1 MNFLKREVTILK
13 RTLSSLLAVVML
25 VSLSVEAFAAKPSG
39 NPSVS
44 SKGDYIRIFEGDY
57 TGTEVTPGTGNKIYT
72 GVWYKSRFYDKN
84 DKILRTNSAPLGSLY
99 KYSGGS
105 WVAAKDNIDYP
116 SNYDFKVDS
125 GRTSYQFV
133 KPGKYREE
141 RGYYD
146 GTAHSATIEYTVEE
160 YVPDI
165 HITSVSLSPTSKT
178 MYVGQSL
185 NIYST
190 IYPSNTTDSK
200 TLSWSLTNI
209 NGKTPGTLTKYSSYA
224 TFKASV
230 SGTTTLKVTTSN
242 GKTATCVITILE
254 PTITA
259 TPDSVELKAGE
270 TVKVT
275 AKTEPSTIQSSV
287 VSSSNNSNLE
297 TKYNTS
303 TGKVEIT
310 AKDTDESHAGFAATV
325 TVSAGGA
332 SDTVNVVV
340 KPSLQDIIVTP
351 DSLDMI
357 LGEIDNITVTK
368 KPTTVTEDVEFNSG
382 DSTIATVDK
391 DGEVQAVGI
400 GNTVIKVTCG
410 EIVKEV
416 PVTVSKKLNDLQF
429 TGSKVE
435 LIVGESKDSPATKV
449 PSDAPGEITYISKD
463 PDIATV
469 DNEGTIT
476 GVAPGTTTVTATC
489 NDKKAEIE
497 VVVSAKLEDIKVVPG
512 LLPPSGIV
520 TITPGDKLVLEVQK
534 VPENAGGKIEFEVK
548 DPEIADVDPDG
559 TVTGKKDGET
569 SVIIKCEEIIKE
581 VPIKVEK
588 QEHKITIKYIY
599 EDGTTA
605 SEDVVKSLK
614 EGETYV
620 IDSPTIPNYTADK
633 PVVSGTM
640 GSLDREVVVTYTK
653 NPSKPE
659 NPDKP
664 TNPDKPVYDPNERE
678 SAGVAVD
685 IKIEAAKS
693 AIMNYNCIYDNKLI
707 PDDIEFTLAYE
718 GVTWN
723 VKYPTFGGKLTIDKL
738 PYGNYTLKTVYKGKE
753 FVFNITIDDTYKLTE
768 NVFKDLD
775 LGKSSGTEQPGGPDT
790 PDDPNKPGNP
800 DDPNKPG
807 TPDDPNKPTN
817 PDDPNT
823 PSNPGDDDDDK
834 PNKPSGTPGGGGGGG
849 WFNPDDPDDDDEGP
863 TGTPNIPSRPITTDN
878 RVPGIPGVP
887 VTPNT
892 DDNPPTDEPESI
904 IDKIIDIFTEP
915 ETPNNPENP
924 DDRETEIIGEEDTP
938 LTDGGN
944 SDKNEHHRKLHT
956 CPWFYI
962 AVALVVLNILFIIVR
977 GLTKEDDEDEEDK
990 KKKQKND
997 EKE

>member
-1 MNFLKREVTILK
+1 MNVY
-13 RTLSSLLAVVML
+13 A
-25 VSLSVEAFAAKPSG
+25 
-39 NPSVS
+39 
-44 SKGDYIRIFEGDY
+44 
-57 TGTEVTPGTGNKIYT
+57 
-72 GVWYKSRFYDKN
+72 
-84 DKILRTNSAPLGSLY
+84 
-99 KYSGGS
+99 
-105 WVAAKDNIDYP
+105 
-116 SNYDFKVDS
+116 
-125 GRTSYQFV
+125 
-133 KPGKYREE
+133 
-141 RGYYD
+141 
-146 GTAHSATIEYTVEE
+146 
-160 YVPDI
+160 
-165 HITSVSLSPTSKT
+165 
-178 MYVGQSL
+178 
-185 NIYST
+185 T

-224 TFKASV
+224 TFKASIV
-230 SGTTTLKVTTSN
+230 GTTTLKATTSN

-254 PTITA
+254 PTITV

-357 LGEIDNITVTK
+357 IGEIDTITATK
-368 KPTTVTEDVEFNSG
+368 KPTTATEEVTFTSEDL
-382 DSTIATVDK
+382 TIATVDK
-391 DGEVQAVGI
+391 DGEVQAIGI
-400 GNTVIKVTCG
+400 GSTIIKVTCG

-416 PVTVSKKLNDLQF
+416 PVTVSKKLNNLQF

-449 PSDAPGEITYISKD
+449 PSDAPGEITYNSKD
-463 PDIATV
+463 TDIATV
-469 DNEGTIT
+469 DNKGIIT
-476 GVAPGTTTVTATC
+476 GVAPGTTVVTATC
-489 NDKKAEIE
+489 NDKEAEIE
-497 VVVSAKLEDIKVVPG
+497 VIVSAKLEDIKVVPG

-548 DPEIADVDPDG
+548 DPEIVDVDPDG

-614 EGETYV
+614 DGETYV

-659 NPDKP
+659 NTDKP

-723 VKYPTFGGKLTIDKL
+723 VKYLTSGGKLTIDKL

-817 PDDPNT
+817 PDDSNT
-823 PSNPGDDDDDK
+823 PGNPGDDDDDK
-834 PNKPSGTPGGGGGGG
+834 PNKPGGTPGGGGGGG
-849 WFNPDDPDDDDEGP
+849 WFNPDDPDPDDDDDEGP
-863 TGTPNIPSRPITTDN
+863 TGTPNLPSRPITTDN

-962 AVALVVLNILFIIVR
+962 AVALVVLNILFIIVH